1 MAIDV
6 WLKQYSELEEML
18 IAHKEEQVDLLDMQ
32 KRELEVLMEILE
44 HRRLYPPKGE

>member
-1 MAIDV
+1 MTIDI
-6 WLKQYSELEEML
+6 WMNQYSELEEML
-18 IAHKEEQVDLLDMQ
+18 LAHKKEQIDLLEMQ